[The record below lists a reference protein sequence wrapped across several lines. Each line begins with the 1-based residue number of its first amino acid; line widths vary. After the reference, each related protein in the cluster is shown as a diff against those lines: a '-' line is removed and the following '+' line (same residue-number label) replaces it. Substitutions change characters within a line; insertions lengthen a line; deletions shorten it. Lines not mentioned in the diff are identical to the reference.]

1 MDVEMMRDGVRAL
14 VVKHHLTIDRAAEL
28 VGVSRS
34 TYQRIMTG
42 ERDISPLE
50 FRSFCQ
56 NCDEKM
62 RDALA
67 MGAAR
72 SGGANNA

>member
-1 MDVEMMRDGVRAL
+1 MDAKMMADGVRAL
-14 VVKHHLTIDRAAEL
+14 VVKHHLGITHAAEL

-34 TYQRIMTG
+34 SYQRIMRG

-56 NCDEKM
+56 GCGEKM

-67 MGAAR
+67 LGAEL
-72 SGGANNA
+72 